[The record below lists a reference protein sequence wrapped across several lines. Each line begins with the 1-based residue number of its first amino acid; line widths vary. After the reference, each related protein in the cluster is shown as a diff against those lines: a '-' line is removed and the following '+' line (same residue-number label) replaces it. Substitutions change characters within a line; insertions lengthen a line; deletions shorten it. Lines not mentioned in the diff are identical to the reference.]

1 MVLDL
6 FYLYAKLGECRNLV
20 DSSNLT
26 SSVIRGHWIENYEIY
41 LDSKFQGLT
50 PSGSKVVVFSIL
62 QFTRK

>member
-1 MVLDL
+1 
-6 FYLYAKLGECRNLV
+6 V

-26 SSVIRGHWIENYEIY
+26 YSVIRGHWIENYEMC

-50 PSGSKVVVFSIL
+50 PSGSKVVVFFIL